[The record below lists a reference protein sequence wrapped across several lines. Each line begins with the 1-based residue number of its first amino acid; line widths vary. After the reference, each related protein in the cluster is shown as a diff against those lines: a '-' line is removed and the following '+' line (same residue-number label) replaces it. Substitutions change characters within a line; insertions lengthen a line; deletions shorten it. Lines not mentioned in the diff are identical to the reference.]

1 MKIIVMINQLSII
14 VPVTLTRRKKNI
26 LSRVIYFIENFKNTN
41 FNLIIG
47 TNSNKLKSIEK
58 NILNH
63 PNIRIIYTSEEKK
76 TDVNLS
82 KLRNIAIQNADTDYV
97 LFLDIDFH
105 LNMNMLSD
113 IFNDYLKNNKNNI
126 QMYPCLYLSKK
137 GTKLLNYNNHTDYI
151 KHYFNYSR
159 DLILH
164 LAFPSSIILCDL
176 ESVKAINSFNESFS
190 GHGYEDF
197 DFIFRLLNHKGLIKI
212 SEYSLKD
219 ETYLAPLLAT
229 GFRAEFSA
237 IFIEILK
244 SKFYFLHKYH
254 LKDNKEIYYQARIKN
269 KKIFLN
275 FLESKIESNHTYGY
289 FHLLN
294 LFEKSFNHHDSDSL
308 QGYSALW
315 AEIPAYKFRQKKN
328 MLEKFRRLLKI

>member
-1 MKIIVMINQLSII
+1 MKNQLSIV
-14 VPVTLTRRKKNI
+14 VPVTLARRKKNI
-26 LSRVIYFIENFKNTN
+26 ISRVNYFIDIFKKSN

-58 NILNH
+58 NIINH
-63 PNIRIIYTSEEKK
+63 PNIKIIYTSEETKA
-76 TDVNLS
+76 DVNLS
-82 KLRNIAIQNADTDYV
+82 KLRNIAIQNTDTDYI

-105 LNMNMLSD
+105 LDINMLAEV
-113 IFNDYLKNNKNNI
+113 FNDYLRNNKNNI

-137 GTKLLNYNNHTDYI
+137 GTKLLNYNNYTDYI
-151 KHYFNYSR
+151 NHYFNYSR

-176 ESVKAINSFNESFS
+176 KSVKAINGFDESFS

-212 SEYSLKD
+212 SKYSLQD

-254 LKDNKEIYYQARIKN
+254 LKDNKEIYYQARTKN

-275 FLESKIESNHTYGY
+275 FLESKIESNHTYSY

-294 LFEKSFNHHDSDSL
+294 LFEKSFNHNDSDNL
-308 QGYSALW
+308 QTYSALW
-315 AEIPAYKFRQKKN
+315 AEIPGHKLRPKKSFV
-328 MLEKFRRLLKI
+328 EKLRYYFKDLKPL